1 MVVQDG
7 ASPPRQVGD
16 DREHDRMTA
25 AVDSEQAQAAR
36 KILTW
41 WRRIRHAL
49 RVRRDESRQAAAL
62 QVTDQLIEEFLNG
75 DIIPDLLI
83 SVIRGSSQRFAP
95 YSEDVLTSKE
105 VLDGILFEV
114 VDECLRGVVADLIG
128 RLVGGYLH
136 ECSQA
141 RANDV
146 FTAAVDAIIADVC
159 DDALPGIVRQVVQ
172 SMVDEY
178 LALVDD
184 MAKVEILMAPM
195 VDEICDDIA
204 EEVLV
209 KHTVDGLVDQW
220 ADELTERVCRS
231 TWERV
236 QKQTAAD
243 HKVVEAQIIRKHSS
257 TLLDKSILKI
267 LLTNLA
273 TRNESATI
281 NMHVQRLLDKMIL
294 DRVVRLHVDLHDNA
308 QQVGENLALSTF
320 HQVVTA
326 QASVDVLVHV
336 LRSELRR
343 PP

>member
-1 MVVQDG
+1 M
-7 ASPPRQVGD
+7 
-16 DREHDRMTA
+16 
-25 AVDSEQAQAAR
+25 
-36 KILTW
+36 
-41 WRRIRHAL
+41 
-49 RVRRDESRQAAAL
+49 
-62 QVTDQLIEEFLNG
+62 
-75 DIIPDLLI
+75 
-83 SVIRGSSQRFAP
+83 IRGSSQRFAP

-257 TLLDKSILKI
+257 TLLDK
-267 LLTNLA
+267 
-273 TRNESATI
+273 
-281 NMHVQRLLDKMIL
+281 
-294 DRVVRLHVDLHDNA
+294 VRTSLHDLRPDVSLTMRIVHTEDPPDEPGDSERICDDQHA
-308 QQVGENLALSTF
+308 RAALAGQDDTRPGR
-320 HQVVTA
+320 A
-326 QASVDVLVHV
+326 AA
-336 LRSELRR
+336 RR
-343 PP
+343 PAR